1 MHRAISLIVA
11 VVTGT
16 PGTALGQ
23 ATADTLPERVV
34 DSAYAAF
41 NRHDP
46 AAFLSNFAE
55 SWWSSALEATAA
67 AHRKVRAEELK
78 AYRDLNVFRSRP
90 TLRLVRRLL
99 AGPYVVDL
107 QSRGRDSVLRLDIFE
122 VRNGKIVREWESDRL
137 PSRPQDA
144 R

>member
-1 MHRAISLIVA
+1 MQRALSFLIA
-11 VVTGT
+11 LAATGT
-16 PGTALGQ
+16 PGAAKGQ
-23 ATADTLPERVV
+23 AAADTLPERVI

-55 SWWSSALEATAA
+55 SWWSSALEDTAG
-67 AHRKVRAEELK
+67 AHRKVRADEVK
-78 AYRDLNVFRSRP
+78 AYRELNVFQNRP
-90 TLRLVRRLL
+90 TLRLVRRLV

-122 VRNGKIVREWESDRL
+122 VRNGKIVREWEFDRL
-137 PSRPQDA
+137 PSRP
-144 R
+144 